1 MTASYAIQGEL
12 TVFTAHELKTAL
24 LSAMPSTG
32 TLQLDLAEVSEFD
45 GAGLQLLLAAG
56 NEAKVRGGQ
65 LALAHATEKVD
76 AVLRLTG
83 LQDHFAKPASEN
95 QEIPS

>member
-32 TLQLDLAEVSEFD
+32 ALQIDLGEVSEFD

-56 NEAKVRGGQ
+56 NEAKARGGQ
-65 LALAHATEKVD
+65 LVLADAPERVD

-83 LQDHFAKPASEN
+83 LQDHFAKPASES
-95 QEIPS
+95 QEITS